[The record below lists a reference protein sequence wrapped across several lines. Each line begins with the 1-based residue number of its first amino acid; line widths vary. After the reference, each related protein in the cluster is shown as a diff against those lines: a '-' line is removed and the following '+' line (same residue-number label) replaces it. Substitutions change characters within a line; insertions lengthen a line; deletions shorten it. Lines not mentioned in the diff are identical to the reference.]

1 MGVCY
6 NNEYTMT
13 ILLKMNIDLIK
24 NYDTTREKQANN
36 RMACSLDLQD
46 AICMYFGGIEGGEKG
61 MVYSVSFPFKSY

>member
-24 NYDTTREKQANN
+24 NYDTTREK
-36 RMACSLDLQD
+36 
-46 AICMYFGGIEGGEKG
+46 
-61 MVYSVSFPFKSY
+61 